1 MIFVGSISEEELKDE
16 LDELEELEELLEEE
30 DELEDVLSE
39 EEESGPSPPPPP
51 PEQPPSVPATDVAST
66 TVPVSFRNLRR
77 FISFDIVST
86 PNFKILHGASVRL
99 PLCSR
104 M

>member
-39 EEESGPSPPPPP
+39 EEESGPSPPPLQ
-51 PEQPPSVPATDVAST
+51 EFT
-66 TVPVSFRNLRR
+66 TIH
-77 FISFDIVST
+77 FI
-86 PNFKILHGASVRL
+86 
-99 PLCSR
+99 
-104 M
+104 